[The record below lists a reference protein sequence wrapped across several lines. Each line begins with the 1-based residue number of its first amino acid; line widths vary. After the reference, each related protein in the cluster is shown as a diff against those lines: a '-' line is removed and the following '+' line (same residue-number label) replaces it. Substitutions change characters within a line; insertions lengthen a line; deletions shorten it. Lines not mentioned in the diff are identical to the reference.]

1 MNKALGEGFP
11 MNREKI
17 EQQRNFSQLLWI
29 NAAFL
34 ILVLAANIVQDRP
47 LFLVAHSVL
56 LTLIIGLIFARK
68 QIGTTRGI
76 RVYLVS
82 LMLYFA
88 SFTLIGEA
96 RSVDILWLTLFPPLA
111 AFLIDRTRELR
122 WWHSG
127 FLALIGSI
135 FALQWLGVWPSPYEH
150 FTLGSVFTAVI
161 FISLTSQLV
170 QGYKER
176 YLDSQRQF
184 NELLKTRVD
193 EGLNTIRELN
203 LELARTQTDLVL
215 LLGELCEA
223 RSEETGQHVLRV
235 ARYSAKLA
243 QLAGLPQAQITAI
256 EQAAPLH
263 DVGKIAIP
271 DAILNKPGKLTDE
284 ERALMQTHAQL
295 GFELL
300 SQSDRPLLQT
310 AAKIALEHHEW
321 WNGQGYPQQ
330 KQGRDISIEGRIL
343 AIADVF
349 DALSFARV
357 YKPAWLDEDIYNHF
371 NRFSGV
377 QFDPELTALL
387 LENFTEFTELR
398 HKQN

>member
-1 MNKALGEGFP
+1 

-34 ILVLAANIVQDRP
+34 ILVLAANVVQDRP
-47 LFLVAHSVL
+47 LFLVAHSL
-56 LTLIIGLIFARK
+56 LFIIIIGLIFARK
-68 QIGTTRGI
+68 KVKTTLGI

-122 WWHSG
+122 WWHGG

-135 FALQWLGVWPSPYEH
+135 FTLQWLGVWPSPYEH
-150 FTLGSVFTAVI
+150 FTLGSAFTAVL
-161 FISLTSQLV
+161 FISLISQLV

-176 YLDSQRQF
+176 YLDSQQQF
-184 NELLKTRVD
+184 NALLKQRVD
-193 EGLNTIRELN
+193 EGLNTIRGLN
-203 LELARTQTDLVL
+203 LELAHTQTDLVL

-235 ARYSAKLA
+235 ARYSAKLGK
-243 QLAGLPQAQITAI
+243 LFGLSQAQITAI

-284 ERALMQTHAQL
+284 ERALMQTHTQL
-295 GFELL
+295 GFEVL

-310 AAKIALEHHEW
+310 AAQIALEHHEW

-330 KQGRDISIEGRIL
+330 KQGRDISIEGRIV

-357 YKPAWLDEDIYNHF
+357 YKPAWTDEAICQHF
-371 NRFSGV
+371 KSFSGI

-387 LENFTEFTELR
+387 LDNFDQFAALR
-398 HKQN
+398 NKQN